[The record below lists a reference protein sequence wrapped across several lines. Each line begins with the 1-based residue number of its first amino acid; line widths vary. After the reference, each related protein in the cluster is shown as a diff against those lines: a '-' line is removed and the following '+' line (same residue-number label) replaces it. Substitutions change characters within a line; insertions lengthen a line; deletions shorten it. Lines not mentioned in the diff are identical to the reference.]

1 MAESL
6 KQSIKKFLRPQV
18 DAVGFAPVARFTDAP
33 DAHHPARV
41 CPDAKTVIV
50 IGITVPQG
58 MLRSPDYNLYA
69 MHRTYHSA
77 YTKLDH
83 IALGLSNFIEAKGT
97 HMALPIPSYAPV
109 VVHQFEPWGVM
120 SLKHAAVKAG
130 LGRFGRSGQMYH
142 PKYGSLLRLAA
153 VVTSAAIPADPLPQD
168 VVPCPPGCS
177 ACIKICPSKAFDE
190 QGIFH
195 KMTCMPYS
203 VKHAIYPLALNT
215 EEGLKHIERVINTAG
230 HNYWLACDEC
240 VKVCPLNK
248 KKVRKKG

>member
-6 KQSIKKFLRPQV
+6 KQSIKKFLAPQV

-58 MLRSPDYNLYA
+58 MRRSPDYNLYA

-77 YTKLDH
+77 YTRLDH
-83 IALGLSNFIEAKGT
+83 IALALSNFIEAKGA
-97 HMALPIPSYAPV
+97 HMAVPIPSYAPMV
-109 VVHQFEPWGVM
+109 FRQFAPWGVM

-142 PKYGSLLRLAA
+142 PKYGSLLRL
-153 VVTSAAIPADPLPQD
+153 PPG
-168 VVPCPPGCS
+168 VVP
-177 ACIKICPSKAFDE
+177 
-190 QGIFH
+190 
-195 KMTCMPYS
+195 
-203 VKHAIYPLALNT
+203 
-215 EEGLKHIERVINTAG
+215 AG
-230 HNYWLACDEC
+230 HC
-240 VKVCPLNK
+240 
-248 KKVRKKG
+248 RSF